1 MGPIIILLSMV
12 VIQTYG
18 EVFSSVS
25 DMQEIFQLER
35 NLVGELLNYA
45 EKLQGKLNRIKMWE
59 LWDIEQHFIYQKR
72 HYLWMCLDVSYEN
85 LV

>member
-1 MGPIIILLSMV
+1 MNFHTSNRAMGLIIILLSLI

-45 EKLQGKLNRIKMWE
+45 DKLQRKLNKIKT
-59 LWDIEQHFIYQKR
+59 
-72 HYLWMCLDVSYEN
+72 
-85 LV
+85 

>member
-1 MGPIIILLSMV
+1 MNFYTYNRPMGPIIILLSMV

-45 EKLQGKLNRIKMWE
+45 EKLQGKLNRIKM
-59 LWDIEQHFIYQKR
+59 
-72 HYLWMCLDVSYEN
+72 
-85 LV
+85 